1 MDILTANTRR
11 LFKKYLST
19 SIFAALAT
27 TIYCFVDTI
36 AIGQSEGPIGAAAVA
51 AITPVWGI
59 TTLLAALCGI
69 GGSVQMSV
77 AKGAGEEEKGNAYFT
92 AALCAMAVIIAVCW
106 AGFALFKEQVFTF
119 FGADAAIMP
128 KVMEYAQ
135 WIIRFFPLFI
145 LTNFMGAFLRNDG
158 APGRA
163 MAAVLSGGCLNICG
177 DWLFVF
183 PFGMGMEG
191 AAIATVLGSSLQAVI
206 MASHFFTKRCSLRLV
221 RPFHM
226 MKGIRQILAGGF
238 GASVLEFG
246 VVLITILMNNQIM
259 RYGGTT
265 ELAVYGVIVT
275 ISALFQAIFGGVGQ
289 ALQPLV
295 SANYGADRYGR
306 VKEFWKM
313 AAVITSILC
322 LLFCGTGLLLPTQI
336 VKLFIKATP
345 EVLAAAPGICRIYFL
360 TFIPLGFSV
369 LSIYYLQSI
378 RRDKTATL
386 IAVLRSIV
394 ISGLFILVLP
404 VILDI
409 WGLWIASPLAEF
421 LTAVFSSIYVTI
433 VNKRDLHISEENKP

>member
-1 MDILTANTRR
+1 MDILSANTRR
-11 LFKKYLST
+11 LFQKYLTT

-92 AALCAMAVIIAVCW
+92 AALCAIATIIAVCW

-163 MAAVLSGGCLNICG
+163 MTAMLSGGCLNICG

-206 MASHFFTKRCSLRLV
+206 MASHFFTKRCSLQLV

-360 TFIPLGFSV
+360 TFIPLGFPFYPSTTCNP
-369 LSIYYLQSI
+369 SAGT
-378 RRDKTATL
+378 K
-386 IAVLRSIV
+386 LR
-394 ISGLFILVLP
+394 
-404 VILDI
+404 
-409 WGLWIASPLAEF
+409 
-421 LTAVFSSIYVTI
+421 
-433 VNKRDLHISEENKP
+433 H